1 MIKLTIRQMEYF
13 VALSETL
20 HFGRAAQLVGV
31 TQPALSS
38 QIAEME
44 QKLGVRLFERG
55 RRTVT
60 LSEDAQVLLPRIER
74 LLDEM
79 REIEGFARRERAAMA
94 GRLRLGVI
102 PTVAPY
108 LLPALLP
115 AISKRFPDLT
125 LELKESV
132 TSTLAEETIAGRM
145 DGFIAALPIE
155 DPRLSGEPMFEDEFM
170 LAVPEND
177 AAFVAPPVAPDSPE
191 LERLIL
197 LEEGHC
203 LRDQAL
209 AVCGTVKPLAMSNF
223 GATSLTTL
231 LQMVAHGQGL
241 TLVPSMALP
250 ASRSLPGVKFV
261 PFADPV
267 PSRTIG
273 MVWRRHAARESEI
286 RALAATIGELTGVT
300 DGKFRPAARPCPDP
314 RS

>member
-13 VALSETL
+13 AALAETL
-20 HFGRAAQLVGV
+20 HFGRAAQLAGV

-38 QIAEME
+38 QIAELE
-44 QKLGVRLFERG
+44 EKLGARLFERG

-60 LSEDAQVLLPRIER
+60 MTQDAQSLLPRVER
-74 LLDEM
+74 ILGELRD
-79 REIEGFARRERAAMA
+79 IEGLMRRERAAMS

-108 LLPALLP
+108 LLPAILP
-115 AISKRFPDLT
+115 AIGLRYPDLT

-132 TSTLAEETIAGRM
+132 TAALVEEALAGRI
-145 DGFIAALPIE
+145 DAFIAALPL
-155 DPRLSGEPMFEDEFM
+155 DDTRLACAPMLHDGFV
-170 LAVPEND
+170 LAVPSGDPN
-177 AAFVAPPVAPDSPE
+177 FVEPPVAPQSPQ

-209 AVCGTVKPLAMSNF
+209 EICGAVKPLAMANF

-241 TLVPSMALP
+241 TLVPEMALP
-250 ASRSLPGVKFV
+250 SSRTLPGVKFV
-261 PFADPV
+261 PFSAPI

-273 MVWRRHAARESEI
+273 MVWRKRAAREHEF
-286 RALAATIGELTGVT
+286 RALAATIGDLA
-300 DGKFRPAARPCPDP
+300 KP
-314 RS
+314 